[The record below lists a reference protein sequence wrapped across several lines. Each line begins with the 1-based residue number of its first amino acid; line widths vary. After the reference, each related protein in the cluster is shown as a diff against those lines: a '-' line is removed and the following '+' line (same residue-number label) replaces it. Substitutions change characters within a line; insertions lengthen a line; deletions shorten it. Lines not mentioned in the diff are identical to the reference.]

1 MRQLPIT
8 LFITTVLVCVFSF
21 TIILDLFSKNLSAEE
36 KPEMIISY
44 LINALRLINKP
55 VCEKAAGNLQSL
67 KDNKSNYDL
76 HLRNAD
82 LNYNEIKLIAEAI
95 KTVHDKRGPSLQSF
109 SVSYNAHLGDEGVLI
124 LVKTLPPTVTEIGL
138 VQCGIGDKGGGAL
151 ITWAAKAP
159 KLKWLCVEQNLF
171 SDEIKN
177 RFIQFG
183 KKRNGLLVV
192 L

>member
-44 LINALRLINKP
+44 LINALRSINKP
-55 VCEKAAGNLQSL
+55 VCEKAADNLQSL

-109 SVSYNAHLGDEGVLI
+109 SVSYNPHLGDEGVLI

>member
-55 VCEKAAGNLQSL
+55 VCEKAADNLQSL

-109 SVSYNAHLGDEGVLI
+109 SVSYNPHLGDEGVLI

-159 KLKWLCVEQNLF
+159 KLKWLCVEQNSF
-171 SDEIKN
+171 SDEIKD
-177 RFIQFG
+177 RFIQFSKG
-183 KKRNGLLVV
+183 RNGLLIV

>member
-1 MRQLPIT
+1 MKQEIRT
-8 LFITTVLVCVFSF
+8 LFITTVLVWVFSF
-21 TIILDLFSKNLSAEE
+21 TIILNFYTTNLFAEE
-36 KPEMIISY
+36 KPEIIISY
-44 LINALRLINKP
+44 LTNALRSINKP
-55 VCEKAAGNLQSL
+55 VCEKVANNLLSL
-67 KDNKSNYDL
+67 KDNNSTYDL

-95 KTVHDKRGPSLQSF
+95 KTVHDKKGPSLHSF
-109 SVSYNAHLGDEGVLI
+109 SMSYNPHLGNEGVLI

-138 VQCGIGDKGGGAL
+138 VQCGIGDKGGDAL

-159 KLKWLCVEQNLF
+159 RLRWLCVEQNSF
-171 SDEIKN
+171 SDEIKE

-183 KKRNGLLVV
+183 NERNDLLVV